1 MIGFLLQCYGIWCFD
16 LFSLFVY
23 EFFFSC
29 VLNST
34 WSSVLGDSEWFEYWL
49 VCFSDLSGFI
59 NDGLCA
65 KLQFFELLD
74 FWVRFLRW
82 ACFVSSFGV
91 KSAGGVVSYCTFRSF
106 FSVSTLWVSLSLS
119 LSLSIWIELYLCL
132 LCTFRELGSPCLCLC
147 IFVDFCCWWQYSGRL
162 ESWAMDGDWI
172 EAALL
177 NL

>member
-82 ACFVSSFGV
+82 VCFVSSFGV

-106 FSVSTLWVSLSLS
+106 FFSIHSLGLSLS
-119 LSLSIWIELYLCL
+119 LSLSPSELNCTYACFVHLGNWVL
-132 LCTFRELGSPCLCLC
+132 LVCAFASLWTF
-147 IFVDFCCWWQYSGRL
+147 V
-162 ESWAMDGDWI
+162 ADGNTVAD
-172 EAALL
+172 
-177 NL
+177 